1 MAEQTNQEQQTAPTP
16 NFDKWKNGII
26 AKNPDIDPND
36 MEALYGASS
45 SGYDTEHD
53 YAKKNRA
60 EVEKLGKILQDN
72 PDVAAFYE
80 KLIASDGDAG
90 EAFASLSDV
99 IKAYASGEIDSEGYR
114 NAVNAQRAKK
124 AEMDAGQQAGQAAF
138 EEVCQELGID
148 PEETATQ
155 LQEKLFEPMA
165 SAKMTKEVWKT
176 LINMLNYDEDVEA
189 ARVQGRNENIN
200 ARRKKDN
207 AATDGLPKGGSPSAK
222 ATTDKPDVMDQMVNS
237 RAARRRL

>member
-1 MAEQTNQEQQTAPTP
+1 MEKENTQEQVASTP
-16 NFDKWKNGII
+16 NYDKWRSGII
-26 AKNPDIDPND
+26 AKNPDINPDD

-45 SGYDTEHD
+45 AGYDAEHD

-60 EVEKLGKILQDN
+60 EVEKLSQILQAN

-124 AEMDAGQQAGQAAF
+124 AEMDAGQQAGQASF

-176 LINMLNYDEDVEA
+176 LIHMLNYDEDVEA

-207 AATDGLPKGGSPSAK
+207 AATDGLPKGGSPAAK
-222 ATTDKPDVMDQMVNS
+222 PAQEKPDVLDQVLNS
-237 RAARRRL
+237 KMARRKL

>member
-1 MAEQTNQEQQTAPTP
+1 MEKENTQEQVASTP
-16 NFDKWKNGII
+16 NYDKWRSGII
-26 AKNPDIDPND
+26 AKNPDINPDD

-45 SGYDTEHD
+45 AGYDAEHD

-72 PDVAAFYE
+72 PDVATFYE
-80 KLIASDGDAG
+80 KLIVSDGDAG

-99 IKAYASGEIDSEGYR
+99 IKAYATGEIDSEGYR
-114 NAVNAQRAKK
+114 NAVNEQRTKK
-124 AEMDAGQQAGQAAF
+124 AEMDAGQEASQAAF
-138 EEVCQELGID
+138 EEVCQEIGCD
-148 PEETATQ
+148 PEETAKQ

-176 LINMLNYDEDVEA
+176 LIKMLNYDDDVEA

>member
-1 MAEQTNQEQQTAPTP
+1 MEKEKEQTQATATP
-16 NFDKWKNGII
+16 NYDKWRSGII

-72 PDVAAFYE
+72 PDIATFYE
-80 KLIASDGDAG
+80 KLIVSDGDAG

-176 LINMLNYDEDVEA
+176 LIHMLNYDDDVEA

>member
-72 PDVAAFYE
+72 PDIATFYE
-80 KLIASDGDAG
+80 KLIVSDGDAG

>member
-1 MAEQTNQEQQTAPTP
+1 MAQENKQEQEQMQTP
-16 NFDKWKNGII
+16 NFERWRNGII

-45 SGYDTEHD
+45 SGYDAEHD

-60 EVEKLGKILQDN
+60 EVDKLSQILQDN
-72 PDVAAFYE
+72 PDLATFYE

-90 EAFASLSDV
+90 EAFASLGDV

-138 EEVCQELGID
+138 EEVCTDLGID
-148 PEETATQ
+148 PIETATA

-176 LINMLNYDEDVEA
+176 LIKMLNYDEDVEA
-189 ARVQGRNENIN
+189 AHVQGRNEVIDEK
-200 ARRKKDN
+200 RKKDKV
-207 AATDGLPKGGSPSAK
+207 ATDGLPKGGSPSSK
-222 ATTDKPDVMDQMVNS
+222 ETTDKPDVMDQVVNS
-237 RAARRRL
+237 RAARRKL

>member
-1 MAEQTNQEQQTAPTP
+1 MEKENTQEQVASTP
-16 NFDKWKNGII
+16 NYDKWRSGII
-26 AKNPDIDPND
+26 AKNPDINPDD

-45 SGYDTEHD
+45 AGYDAEHD

-60 EVEKLGKILQDN
+60 EVEKLSQILQAN

-90 EAFASLSDV
+90 EAFASLGDV
-99 IKAYASGEIDSEGYR
+99 IKAYATGEIDSEGYR
-114 NAVNAQRAKK
+114 NAVNEQRTKK
-124 AEMDAGQQAGQAAF
+124 AEMDAGQEASQAAF
-138 EEVCQELGID
+138 EEVCQEIGCD

>member
-60 EVEKLGKILQDN
+60 EVEKLSQILQAN

-114 NAVNAQRAKK
+114 NAVNEQRTKK
-124 AEMDAGQQAGQAAF
+124 AEMDAGQEASQAAF
-138 EEVCQELGID
+138 EEVCQEIGCD
-148 PEETATQ
+148 PEETAKQ

-176 LINMLNYDEDVEA
+176 LIKMLNYDDDVEA